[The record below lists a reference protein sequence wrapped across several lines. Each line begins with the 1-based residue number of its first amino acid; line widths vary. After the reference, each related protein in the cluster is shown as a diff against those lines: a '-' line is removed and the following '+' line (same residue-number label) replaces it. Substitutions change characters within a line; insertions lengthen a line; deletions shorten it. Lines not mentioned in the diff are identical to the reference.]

1 MARKID
7 PEISLDLGTLPVFL
21 AGLQNTDRRTAAASG
36 APESVARFPALHP
49 HWPGPRR
56 GDADKG
62 VNAIGTAGTEPGP
75 IHDAVVAGGFDTAS
89 PLWYYILRE
98 AEVQQ
103 NGNRLG
109 SVGSRTVA
117 ETLSALVR
125 RDGASYLNNLQDGA
139 VKPNGIEVGGGTI
152 IATIGDLLKFSG
164 APV

>member
-1 MARKID
+1 M
-7 PEISLDLGTLPVFL
+7 
-21 AGLQNTDRRTAAASG
+21 
-36 APESVARFPALHP
+36 
-49 HWPGPRR
+49 
-56 GDADKG
+56 
-62 VNAIGTAGTEPGP
+62 
-75 IHDAVVAGGFDTAS
+75 
-89 PLWYYILRE
+89 
-98 AEVQQ
+98 QQ